1 MSKDTDEFD
10 VEKDGIPLDSD
21 DVAVILKPILNK
33 NNEWTQSVDVS
44 ALLMPTKNLVKDET
58 DQLTDIA
65 FALIACFNLLNTDI
79 DFADRVNLEMD
90 EMSKSGEV
98 DNLINNKNTSADESI
113 SNVYHISKW
122 TKTEG
127 NA

>member
-1 MSKDTDEFD
+1 MSK
-10 VEKDGIPLDSD
+10 DSD

-90 EMSKSGEV
+90 EMSKSGEG